1 MCFHVFPCF
10 SHHLFALSQASV
22 MLTKMLAL
30 GKAWRSRR
38 RAAGQSQR
46 TPTVSLQLLEFLW
59 FKKNFSSCD
68 MFSTCSV
75 IVQVWKP
82 SSLNM
87 FQTAKNLGHFRGL
100 PWCSILPSYPAL
112 HPLHPASPT
121 WMSAPQIDVAGSCHG
136 WVKIGPPQNWTV
148 NTINGLVGGKIYRK
162 PWFLPSNIGVSC
174 KFSHHPILWY

>member
-10 SHHLFALSQASV
+10 SHHLFVLSQASV

-82 SSLNM
+82 SSLEYVPNC
-87 FQTAKNLGHFRGL
+87 QVILGHFRGL

-112 HPLHPASPT
+112 HPSTLHLLPGCLHLMSTGVQRELP
-121 WMSAPQIDVAGSCHG
+121 WMG
-136 WVKIGPPQNWTV
+136 QNWVTSE
-148 NTINGLVGGKIYRK
+148 LD
-162 PWFLPSNIGVSC
+162 S
-174 KFSHHPILWY
+174 

>member
-68 MFSTCSV
+68 MFSACSV

-82 SSLNM
+82 SSLEYVPNCQKFRSFSWTSLM
-87 FQTAKNLGHFRGL
+87 FHLAQLPSTAPSPPCISYLDVCTSDRRRWEL
-100 PWCSILPSYPAL
+100 PW
-112 HPLHPASPT
+112 
-121 WMSAPQIDVAGSCHG
+121 MG
-136 WVKIGPPQNWTV
+136 QNWATSE
-148 NTINGLVGGKIYRK
+148 LD
-162 PWFLPSNIGVSC
+162 S
-174 KFSHHPILWY
+174 